1 MIKHVKIRNY
11 KSVQSLDLDCKRY
24 NVFVGDTST
33 GKSNILEAMS
43 LLSEGVSQAGPLEDI
58 VRTVDKRVVRYDR
71 LSELFTN
78 ADVRGPISVKVDET
92 GLVVEF
98 DSKEQLMK
106 FLYSNGDTQIWRS
119 NYKVTGEFVQGGG
132 TTMPHS
138 VVLRRYQYD
147 AATGSTPSSSSHLMP
162 PDGNN
167 LSAVLLNNPEL
178 LGEID
183 EIMSAKGIYISID
196 RDTYRITQRI
206 DITRNVAVHLSWA
219 TISETIKRYVFLYTA
234 IRTSQ
239 SAVLLLDEPEQNTFP
254 FYTAHIAEIMA
265 RETSNQYFIT
275 THNQYLLNA
284 LLDKAPADEI
294 QVFATFRKDGY
305 TGVRP
310 IPMDQLQELMQ
321 YDLFLN
327 LDKLAEV

>member
-33 GKSNILEAMS
+33 GKSNILEALS
-43 LLSEGVSQAGPLEDI
+43 LFSQNNLRSNANGSRRAFDDRI
-58 VRTVDKRVVRYDR
+58 IRYER
-71 LSELFTN
+71 LGELFTN
-78 ADVRGPISVKVDET
+78 ADTTKPM
-92 GLVVEF
+92 VVEADGMGVAGEF
-98 DSKEQLMK
+98 LPSADLFQFTFRSESGEQLIFK
-106 FLYSNGDTQIWRS
+106 FQSAGNQVDSISGSLIDT
-119 NYKVTGEFVQGGG
+119 KF
-132 TTMPHS
+132 
-138 VVLRRYQYD
+138 RRYQYD
-147 AATGSTPSSSSHLMP
+147 GHVQFGPRNVAHLAPS
-162 PDGNN
+162 DGNN
-167 LSAVLLNNPEL
+167 LAAILLNDPAL

-183 EIMSAKGIYISID
+183 EIMSAKDIFISID

-206 DITRNVAVHLSWA
+206 DITRNVSVHLSWA

-234 IRTSQ
+234 IRTNQ
-239 SAVLLLDEPEQNTFP
+239 NAVLLLDEPEQNTFP

-265 RETSNQYFIT
+265 REKTNQYFIT
-275 THNQYLLNA
+275 THNQYLLSA

-294 QVFATFRKDGY
+294 QVFATFRKDRY
-305 TGVRP
+305 TEVRA
-310 IPMDQLQELMQ
+310 IPAAQLQDLMQ

>member
-33 GKSNILEAMS
+33 GKSNIIEALSLMS
-43 LLSEGVSQAGPLEDI
+43 QGVLQSDQALGPEAF
-58 VRTVDKRVVRYDR
+58 DKRVVRYDR

-78 ADVRGPISVKVDET
+78 ADLRHSINVEADGMS
-92 GLVVEF
+92 LVVNYDRE
-98 DSKEQLMK
+98 KEEMK
-106 FLYSNGDTQIWRS
+106 FTFGDQDGKQGRYTFSPSGAR
-119 NYKVTGEFVQGGG
+119 KEFSGFLTSTVI
-132 TTMPHS
+132 
-138 VVLRRYQYD
+138 RRYQFD
-147 AATGSTPSSSSHLMP
+147 PAVRFVADLLPHLSPPS
-162 PDGNN
+162 GQN
-167 LSAVLLNNPEL
+167 LSSVLLNDPGL
-178 LGEID
+178 LNEVD
-183 EIMSAKGIYISID
+183 EIMSAKDIFISID

-206 DITRNVAVHLSWA
+206 DITRNVSVHLSWA

-234 IRTSQ
+234 IRTNQ
-239 SAVLLLDEPEQNTFP
+239 NAVLLLDEPEQNTFP

-265 RETSNQYFIT
+265 REKTNQYFIT
-275 THNQYLLNA
+275 THNQYLLSA

-294 QVFATFRKDGY
+294 QVFATFRKDRY
-305 TGVRP
+305 TEVRA
-310 IPMDQLQELMQ
+310 IPADQLQDLMR